1 MFLAAGLFSGFWWLF
16 PPGSVR
22 VRQTLQEAAAA
33 ASFAGNEGDL
43 GRLIKASTLA
53 ALCTEGFHI
62 RIDLLGGIMGQLDG
76 RDRVRGAALEAAA
89 VCGKVSFRILDAKV
103 KWIRGTESSANFTL
117 TMEGC
122 GSRDFNAQEFQA
134 TLKKIGRRWLI
145 DRIESVHV
153 FEK

>member
-1 MFLAAGLFSGFWWLF
+1 M
-16 PPGSVR
+16 
-22 VRQTLQEAAAA
+22 RQTLKEAAAA

-53 ALCTEGFHI
+53 ALCTENFSI
-62 RIDLLGGIMGQLDG
+62 RIDLLGGITGQMKG
-76 RDRVRGAALEAAA
+76 RDQVRSAALEAAS
-89 VCGKVSFRILDAKV
+89 VCGMVNFRILDTEV
-103 KWIRGTESSANFTL
+103 KWIRGTESRANFTL

-122 GSRDFNAQEFQA
+122 GNRDFNAQEFQA

-145 DRIESVHV
+145 DRIESVDV